1 MIDAPPPEEEDDVER
16 AFNALKLAGDE
27 RLVEDSIWH
36 KLRETLGKIPFTE
49 DAVAAYYCAVDRTTP
64 LKAKA
69 ILMGALAYFIIPADV
84 IPDFIAGLG
93 YTDDAAVLIA
103 AIKAI
108 RDQLRPEHHD
118 KARKFLE
125 KEPRGEP

>member
-1 MIDAPPPEEEDDVER
+1 MTDAPEDNDAETAVVD
-16 AFNALKLAGDE
+16 AAKLADDE
-27 RLVEDSIWH
+27 RVVEEGIWR
-36 KLRETLGKIPFTE
+36 KVRETVGKIPFTE
-49 DAVAAYYCAVDRTTP
+49 DAVAAYYCAVDRATP
-64 LKAKA
+64 LGVKA
-69 ILMGALAYFIIPADV
+69 ILMGALAYFVMPLDV

-108 RDQLRPEHHD
+108 RDNLRPEHRD

-125 KEPRGEP
+125 KEPREET

>member
-1 MIDAPPPEEEDDVER
+1 MTEAPEDNDAETAVVD
-16 AFNALKLAGDE
+16 AAKLADDE
-27 RLVEDSIWH
+27 RIVEQGIWR
-36 KLRETLGKIPFTE
+36 KVRETVGKIPFTE
-49 DAVAAYYCAVDRTTP
+49 DAVAAYYCAVDRATP
-64 LKAKA
+64 LGVKA
-69 ILMGALAYFIIPADV
+69 ILMGALAYFVMPLDV

-108 RDQLRPEHHD
+108 RNNLRPEHHD

-125 KEPRGEP
+125 KEPREET

>member
-1 MIDAPPPEEEDDVER
+1 MTANDNDDEASEV
-16 AFNALKLAGDE
+16 NAVKLADDE
-27 RLVEDSIWH
+27 RIVEQGIWR
-36 KLRETLGKIPFTE
+36 KVRETLGRIPFTE
-49 DAVAAYYCAVDRTTP
+49 DAVAAYYCAVDRATP
-64 LKAKA
+64 LSVKA
-69 ILMGALAYFIIPADV
+69 ILMGARAYFIMPADV

-108 RDQLRPEHHD
+108 RDHLRPEHRD

-125 KEPRGEP
+125 KEPRGEA

>member
-1 MIDAPPPEEEDDVER
+1 
-16 AFNALKLAGDE
+16 
-27 RLVEDSIWH
+27 
-36 KLRETLGKIPFTE
+36 
-49 DAVAAYYCAVDRTTP
+49 
-64 LKAKA
+64 
-69 ILMGALAYFIIPADV
+69 MGALAYFIMPADV

-108 RDQLRPEHHD
+108 RDHLRPEHRD

-125 KEPRGEP
+125 KEPHGEV

>member
-1 MIDAPPPEEEDDVER
+1 MTEPPGDGAAPEV
-16 AFNALKLAGDE
+16 NTVKLADDE
-27 RLVEDSIWH
+27 RVVEDGIWR
-36 KLRETLGKIPFTE
+36 KLRETLGRIPFTE
-49 DAVAAYYCAVDRTTP
+49 DAVAAYYCAVDRATP
-64 LKAKA
+64 LWVRA
-69 ILMGALAYFIIPADV
+69 ILMGALAYFIVPTDV

-108 RDQLRPEHHD
+108 RDNLRPEHRD

-125 KEPRGEP
+125 MEPRSEA

>member
-1 MIDAPPPEEEDDVER
+1 MTANDNDDEASEV
-16 AFNALKLAGDE
+16 NAVKLADDE
-27 RLVEDSIWH
+27 RIVEQGIWR
-36 KLRETLGKIPFTE
+36 KVRETVGRIPFTE
-49 DAVAAYYCAVDRTTP
+49 DAVAAYYCAVDRATP
-64 LKAKA
+64 LTVKA
-69 ILMGALAYFIIPADV
+69 ILMGALAYFIMPADV

-108 RDQLRPEHHD
+108 RDHLRPEHRD

-125 KEPRGEP
+125 KDPLGEG

>member
-1 MIDAPPPEEEDDVER
+1 MTEAPKDNDAETAVVD
-16 AFNALKLAGDE
+16 AAKLADDE
-27 RLVEDSIWH
+27 RVVEEGIWR
-36 KLRETLGKIPFTE
+36 KVRETVGKIPFTE
-49 DAVAAYYCAVDRTTP
+49 DAVAAYFCAVDRATP
-64 LKAKA
+64 LGVKA
-69 ILMGALAYFIIPADV
+69 ILMGALAYFVMPLDV

-108 RDQLRPEHHD
+108 RDNLRPEHHD

-125 KEPRGEP
+125 KEPREET

>member
-1 MIDAPPPEEEDDVER
+1 MSETPENKGDEVAEFV
-16 AFNALKLAGDE
+16 ALKLADDE
-27 RLVEDSIWH
+27 GMVEEGIWR
-36 KLRETLGKIPFTE
+36 KVRETLGKIPFTE
-49 DAVAAYYCAVDRTTP
+49 DAVAVYYCAVDRTTP
-64 LKAKA
+64 LWVKA
-69 ILMGALAYFIIPADV
+69 ILMGALAYFIMPADV

-108 RDQLRPEHHD
+108 RDHLRPEHRD

-125 KEPRGEP
+125 KEPHGEV

>member
-1 MIDAPPPEEEDDVER
+1 MTAAPDDRGEDAPEVNVP
-16 AFNALKLAGDE
+16 KLADDE
-27 RLVEDSIWH
+27 RVVEDGLWR
-36 KLRETLGKIPFTE
+36 KVRETLGRIPFTE
-49 DAVAAYYCAVDRTTP
+49 DAVAAYYCAVDRATP
-64 LKAKA
+64 LTVKA
-69 ILMGALAYFIIPADV
+69 ILMGALAYFVMPADV

-108 RDQLRPEHHD
+108 RVHLRPEHRD

-125 KEPRGEP
+125 KEPRGGA

>member
-1 MIDAPPPEEEDDVER
+1 MTEAPKDDAAPEV
-16 AFNALKLAGDE
+16 NAPKLADDE
-27 RLVEDSIWH
+27 RVVEDGIWR
-36 KLRETLGKIPFTE
+36 KVRETLGRIRFTE
-49 DAVAAYYCAVDRTTP
+49 DVVAAYYCAIDRATP
-64 LKAKA
+64 LTVKA
-69 ILMGALAYFIIPADV
+69 ILMGALAYFIMPADV

-108 RDQLRPEHHD
+108 RDHLRPEHRD

-125 KEPRGEP
+125 KEPPGET

>member
-1 MIDAPPPEEEDDVER
+1 MTEAPDDNDDVAPEV
-16 AFNALKLAGDE
+16 NALKLADDE
-27 RLVEDSIWH
+27 GIVEEGIWR
-36 KLRETLGKIPFTE
+36 KLRETLGRIPFTE
-49 DAVAAYYCAVDRTTP
+49 DAVAAYYCAVDRATP
-64 LKAKA
+64 LTVKA
-69 ILMGALAYFIIPADV
+69 ILMGALAYFVIPADV

-108 RDQLRPEHHD
+108 RDHLRPEHRD

-125 KEPRGEP
+125 KEPRDEA

>member
-1 MIDAPPPEEEDDVER
+1 MTEAPGDNDDVAPEV
-16 AFNALKLAGDE
+16 NALKLADDE
-27 RLVEDSIWH
+27 GIVEEGIWR
-36 KLRETLGKIPFTE
+36 KVRETLGKIPFTE

-64 LKAKA
+64 LWVKA
-69 ILMGALAYFIIPADV
+69 ILMGALAYFIMPADV

-108 RDQLRPEHHD
+108 RVHLRPEHRD

-125 KEPRGEP
+125 KEPRGGA